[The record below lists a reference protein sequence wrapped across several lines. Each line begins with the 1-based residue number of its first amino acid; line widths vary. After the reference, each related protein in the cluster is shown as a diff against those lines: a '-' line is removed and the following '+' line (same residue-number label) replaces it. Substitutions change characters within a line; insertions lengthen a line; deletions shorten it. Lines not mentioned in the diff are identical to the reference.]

1 MLPLDK
7 YPSFA
12 EDLFTFKFV
21 KIFEANQKIL
31 HKISTLLLRNEK
43 YRVNKFAKSN
53 EPPTNFSYTDS
64 SPSPAT
70 WMANKNAKNTHFWTN
85 ERDSAWRVAIVSV
98 PWIVHEYHRA
108 TIVSRLLYIRPWT
121 STENNRN
128 SWKWGF
134 LRLLLTQRQE
144 ENEKWWRLKN
154 KLIALLCVIC

>member
-1 MLPLDK
+1 MDK

-21 KIFEANQKIL
+21 KIFETNQKIL

-64 SPSPAT
+64 SPPPAT

-85 ERDSAWRVAIVSV
+85 ERDSTWRVAIVSV
-98 PWIVHEYHRA
+98 PWTVHEYHRA
-108 TIVSRLLYIRPWT
+108 TIVSRLLYTFDPERVPRTIETRGSGDFLGYCWRRDRKRT
-121 STENNRN
+121 RN
-128 SWKWGF
+128 GD
-134 LRLLLTQRQE
+134 
-144 ENEKWWRLKN
+144 
-154 KLIALLCVIC
+154 V

>member
-53 EPPTNFSYTDS
+53 QPTFRIPIPHLLPPPEWRTRTPKTRIFERTSVTRRDGWPSSLYRESCTSIIVPRSSLVFYTFD
-64 SPSPAT
+64 P
-70 WMANKNAKNTHFWTN
+70 
-85 ERDSAWRVAIVSV
+85 ERVPRTIETRGSGDFLGYCWR
-98 PWIVHEYHRA
+98 RDRKR
-108 TIVSRLLYIRPWT
+108 T
-121 STENNRN
+121 RN
-128 SWKWGF
+128 GD
-134 LRLLLTQRQE
+134 
-144 ENEKWWRLKN
+144 
-154 KLIALLCVIC
+154 V